1 MGSLWIGA
9 GSAAVE
15 VVGLASDHFAGIA
28 EHRSAGF
35 EIIPG
40 PVDILPAGYHRAAAL
55 EIVPHVVDLLPPGLH
70 HAFWVKVIPF
80 VRYFFPPV
88 LYLIALL

>member
-15 VVGLASDHFAGIA
+15 VVGLVSDHFAGIA

-40 PVDILPAGYHRAAAL
+40 P
-55 EIVPHVVDLLPPGLH
+55 VDLLPPGLH